1 MKLRD
6 IDQVLRQD
14 ISFDRD
20 QIAAAIDCL
29 ATCGVGGIATH
40 YGLDGPGSNCGGG
53 ARFYSP
59 VKSDPGAHPA
69 SCTVGYPVT
78 FRGVALTTYK
88 FIAPRL
94 KKE

>member
-53 ARFYSP
+53 RDFIHQLSP
-59 VKSDPGAHPA
+59 TLGPTQLPVQLGTRSLSGAWH
-69 SCTVGYPVT
+69 
-78 FRGVALTTYK
+78 
-88 FIAPRL
+88 
-94 KKE
+94 